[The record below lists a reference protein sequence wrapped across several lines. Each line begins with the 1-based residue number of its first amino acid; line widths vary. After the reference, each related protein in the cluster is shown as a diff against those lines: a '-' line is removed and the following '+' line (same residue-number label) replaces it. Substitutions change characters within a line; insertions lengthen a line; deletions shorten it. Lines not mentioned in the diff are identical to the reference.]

1 MMRTEKLYETDG
13 HLFVFRSVVTE
24 ITEIDGKPAVALAQT
39 AFFPTGGGQ
48 ACDTGTLGGVKVLQT
63 AEVAGTVYHFV
74 EASSSFSVG
83 DEVVGEIAAA
93 QRFSR
98 MQAHSGEHIVS
109 GVAHNLYGV
118 ENVGFHMDGLL
129 MTVDFDRPLTKEQID
144 RIEQTA
150 NEVVYADVPVTAK
163 TFSKEEA
170 ASIDYRSKKEFAG
183 DVRIVTVEGVDRC
196 ACCAPH
202 VSRTGEIGLIK
213 ILSCVSHRGG
223 VRITLICG
231 AEAYADYCDKY
242 RQTLRIAALT
252 ASRHSETDQAVEALI
267 AQNKELKNEIY
278 AQKKRLCACIA
289 AHAPASDGNLV
300 VFAESC
306 DPEELCEIALLLAE
320 KAAGAAVACS
330 GNDDDGY
337 TYAVYCRGA
346 AMNRHAKAINTAL
359 NGRGGGRDE
368 LIRGSFR
375 ASRSDIETFFRTFEV
390 ERP

>member
-1 MMRTEKLYETDG
+1 MRTEKLYETDG
-13 HLFVFRSVVTE
+13 HLFAFRSVVTE
-24 ITEIDGKPAVALAQT
+24 ITELGGKPAVALAQT

-48 ACDTGTLGGVKVLQT
+48 ACDTGTLGGVRVLQT
-63 AEVAGTVYHFV
+63 EELDGVVYHV
-74 EASSSFSVG
+74 VDEAPAFSVG
-83 DEVVGEIAAA
+83 DTVAGEIDAAT
-93 QRFSR
+93 RFAR

-129 MTVDFDRPLTKEQID
+129 MTVDFDRPLTKEQIS
-144 RIEQTA
+144 RIEQAA
-150 NEVVYADVPVTAK
+150 NEAVYADVAVTAR
-163 TFSKEEA
+163 TYTKEEA
-170 ASIDYRSKKEFAG
+170 AAIEYRSKKEFEG

-213 ILSCVSHRGG
+213 ILSCISHRGG

-267 AQNKELKNEIY
+267 AQNKELKNEIF
-278 AQKKRLCACIA
+278 AQKKRLCAFIA
-289 AHAPASDGNLV
+289 SHAPASDGNLV
-300 VFAESC
+300 VFAEGC
-306 DPEELCEIALLLAE
+306 DAEELCEIALLVSE